1 MKRPAR
7 ARVGPALV
15 LWGLLLIGGCAPLPT
30 KPPTVATPSS
40 WQGRLSVK
48 VDAQPPQAFSANFA
62 LEGSAEEGALTL
74 TSVLGTRLAE
84 MHWGA
89 DTATLQTPH
98 ELLRFDSVDAM
109 VRHSVGTPLPL
120 NALFG
125 WLKGSAGA
133 APGWAVDLGDRSAGR
148 IRAWRLAPDAAAE
161 IKIILDPG

>member
-1 MKRPAR
+1 MKRPAW
-7 ARVGPALV
+7 AGVGPALL

-30 KPPTVATPSS
+30 KTPTETTASR

-48 VDAQPPQAFSANFA
+48 VQAQPAQAFSANFA
-62 LEGSAEEGALTL
+62 LQGSADEGALTL
-74 TSVLGTRLAE
+74 TGVLGTRLAE

-89 DTATLQTPH
+89 DAATLQTPQ

-125 WLKGSAGA
+125 WLTGRDGA
-133 APGWAVDLGDRSAGR
+133 PPGWAVDLGERSVGR

-161 IKIILDPG
+161 IKIILEPG